1 MSKAVLIMD
10 MPESCRECDLRV
22 IGANNFC
29 TGASGRKIDQ
39 MTIINEGIKSDW
51 CPLRLMPE
59 KAEKRKTD
67 NVHDIIIKQG
77 WNACIDEL
85 TDGSSEEGFNETN
98 KETHQST

>member
-10 MPESCRECDLRV
+10 MPESCRECPLELIKGQCAVNSEITKD
-22 IGANNFC
+22 N
-29 TGASGRKIDQ
+29 
-39 MTIINEGIKSDW
+39 TIKPDW
-51 CPLRLMPE
+51 CPLRPMPE

-85 TDGSSEEGFNETN
+85 TAGSSEEG
-98 KETHQST
+98 